1 MLGPQDDAGVRTEV
15 LTFRAADQRGC
26 GELTAEDIGE
36 ALRLQGLEVPADLQ
50 QIWSR
55 VDINQCGKVNLIEFV
70 AATMEPRVFCQPAL
84 FKAAF
89 RVLGPP
95 PSAPHHC
102 STAHRGAP
110 MATPGRP
117 PHSRWRNPYRL
128 SPSLHP
134 QAEAAAPQPSPQ
146 SPPPNPHPAPH
157 LDPHP
162 EPHPEPSPYSTQM
175 PTATGGSRRLT
186 SRRCSTR
193 CGM

>member
-95 PSAPHHC
+95 PSAPHQC
-102 STAHRGAP
+102 STAHPITAAQRTVVHPWLLQAALHTRGG
-110 MATPGRP
+110 ATPIDSLPHSTLKPKP
-117 PHSRWRNPYRL
+117 PH
-128 SPSLHP
+128 
-134 QAEAAAPQPSPQ
+134 
-146 SPPPNPHPAPH
+146 PNPHPSPPPPTPTPP
-157 LDPHP
+157 LTWTLT
-162 EPHPEPSPYSTQM
+162 PSLTPSRAST
-175 PTATGGSRRLT
+175 P
-186 SRRCSTR
+186 RRCR
-193 CGM
+193 RRRVDHAG